1 MKCKYEELYTALK
14 TKSLRFFLNK
24 LDLELD
30 DFHIVIAPAGV
41 H

>member
-1 MKCKYEELYTALK
+1 MKNYIQLK
-14 TKSLRFFLNK
+14 IQNRCGFLNK